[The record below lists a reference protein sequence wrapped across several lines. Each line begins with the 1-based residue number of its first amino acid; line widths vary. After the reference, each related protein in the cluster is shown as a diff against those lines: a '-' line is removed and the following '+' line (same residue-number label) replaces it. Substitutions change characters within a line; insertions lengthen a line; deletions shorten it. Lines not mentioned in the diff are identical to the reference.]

1 MVTAMVMDMATVA
14 MVLAL
19 PVLSRGHIVSAITV
33 NVNMVIFTAR
43 AMDMAEVMVRVWK
56 TSKNHSEK

>member
-43 AMDMAEVMVRVWK
+43 AMDMAEVMVRV
-56 TSKNHSEK
+56 